1 MKRQKNTRNT
11 KVEIPKDNPKKEV
24 WNQSNGY
31 LSFKLTDS
39 QLDLADKIEA
49 NTLTFVEGS
58 AGTGKSL
65 TVLHTFVKEYLKDK
79 TKQIIVVRTPVE
91 AGMDKIG
98 ALPNDYFAKIEPHF
112 DSTKRLLEQL
122 LSKGKVEAD
131 MNHRLHF
138 KIPNYAI
145 GSTFDNALVMVD
157 ECFTDEHEFLTLEG
171 WKNVSA
177 VSMQDKVMQYDTDG
191 SMKFVSPSRVITKEY
206 EGKIITYDKSQ
217 VSMQV
222 TENHNLAFSNVH
234 GDVSL
239 HPANSHITQPKTFI
253 NAGYINNSEYDVSD
267 AEIKMAVAL
276 QADGSLD
283 TRNMRAW
290 QIQISKERKVERFN
304 AINSSLGNP
313 FHEVKSATT
322 KNSSTAVKKRFYSSD
337 YKNKLLIKDN
347 LKVFNLDILLKFSK
361 RQLVLFIEELAFWDG
376 SFYNLRSNNPKT
388 NKNFLYSS
396 TNKENIDIVQALAC
410 ISGFKTSVGKSVDN
424 RKESYKD
431 SYKLNI
437 MYQTTTPA
445 TFYTKERVFSDF
457 KGTVYCVTVP
467 SGMLVTRCN
476 HKVHISG
483 NCQQLSPMILKLIL
497 ERTGQNSKVV
507 VIGDNTQLYAD
518 NRNLRNALKDALPRF
533 FKGYPEN
540 PKPKFDDIAYHRFT
554 VEDVMRSDIVK
565 SVITAYS

>member
-79 TKQIIVVRTPVE
+79 TKQIIVIRTPVE

-157 ECFTDEHEFLTLEG
+157 ECFTDEHEFLTTEG
-171 WKNVSA
+171 WKNVSE

-191 SMKFVSPSRVITKEY
+191 SMSFVSPSRVIAKEY
-206 EGKIITYDKSQ
+206 KGTVYRMNTKDVEYA
-217 VSMQV
+217 V
-222 TENHNLAFSNVH
+222 TANHNLVIYEGLLS
-234 GDVSL
+234 S
-239 HPANSHITQPKTFI
+239 PKLVKACELPENTK
-253 NAGYINNSEYDVSD
+253 GSYI
-267 AEIKMAVAL
+267 VAC
-276 QADGSLD
+276 S
-283 TRNMRAW
+283 
-290 QIQISKERKVERFN
+290 
-304 AINSSLGNP
+304 
-313 FHEVKSATT
+313 
-322 KNSSTAVKKRFYSSD
+322 Y
-337 YKNKLLIKDN
+337 
-347 LKVFNLDILLKFSK
+347 
-361 RQLVLFIEELAFWDG
+361 
-376 SFYNLRSNNPKT
+376 NNPNAERVISLVKANEFKHLIST
-388 NKNFLYSS
+388 DSVLGEYAENLIDELSGCTGKDLRALLEHILPTMPTAGWIYNFRTVYTTEHKS
-396 TNKENIDIVQALAC
+396 NIDIIQALSLMAGLATTC
-410 ISGFKTSVGKSVDN
+410 
-424 RKESYKD
+424 RKADDLYVLEITDSDLTELYDIKDQADPEYYKG
-431 SYKLNI
+431 
-437 MYQTTTPA
+437 M
-445 TFYTKERVFSDF
+445 
-457 KGTVYCVTVP
+457 VYCVTVP

>member
-11 KVEIPKDNPKKEV
+11 KAEIPKDNPKKEV

-31 LSFKLTDS
+31 LSIKLTDS

-157 ECFTDEHEFLTLEG
+157 ECFTDAHEFLTLEG
-171 WKNVSA
+171 WKNVSE
-177 VSMQDKVMQYDTDG
+177 VSMQDKVMQYDTNG
-191 SMKFVSPSRVITKEY
+191 VMQFVSPSRVIAKEY
-206 EGKIITYDKSQ
+206 DGKIITYNKSQ

-222 TENHNLAFSNVH
+222 TENHNLAFSNIH
-234 GDVSL
+234 GNVSL

-253 NAGYINNSEYDVSD
+253 NAGYINNSEYDISD
-267 AEIKMAVAL
+267 DEIKMAVAL

-290 QIQISKERKVERFN
+290 QIQFSKERKVERFN
-304 AINSSLGNP
+304 TINHSLGSP
-313 FHEVKSATT
+313 FHEVKSAIA
-322 KNSSTAVKKRFYSSD
+322 KNSSIAVKKRFFSSD

-347 LKVFNLDILLKFSK
+347 LKVFNLEVLLKFSK
-361 RQLVLFIEELAFWDG
+361 RQLVLFIEELALWDG
-376 SFYNLRSNNPKT
+376 SFYNLRSSNSKT

-410 ISGFKTSVGKSVDN
+410 ISGFKTSVGKTVDN

-445 TFYTKERVFSDF
+445 TFYTKERVFSEF
-457 KGTVYCVTVP
+457 KGMVYCVTVP